1 MMSFAFQYLSDFE
14 ACQSKAKANAP
25 FF

>member
-1 MMSFAFQYLSDFE
+1 MMSCAFQYLSDFE
-14 ACQSKAKANAP
+14 ACPSKAKANAP